1 MRGPVAE
8 GAKIIAGRNKS
19 PAKVALP
26 DPVHHHPGGEG
37 VFRAGN
43 PLGQL
48 KPSAL
53 RCINLS
59 SAAARNNSQE
69 ASRGFLA
76 QVVIVSSD
84 MHAQI
89 GRLAFPGSHDRQ
101 GISSGDLQHR
111 VLPPH
116 RRKLQVG

>member
-8 GAKIIAGRNKS
+8 GAKIIAGRNES

-48 KPSAL
+48 KPAAL
-53 RCINLS
+53 RCTRR
-59 SAAARNNSQE
+59 SAGLPSLGAITVKVSPPGICNTGYSTHIDVSCRSARVSVLRKIP
-69 ASRGFLA
+69 ASE
-76 QVVIVSSD
+76 
-84 MHAQI
+84 
-89 GRLAFPGSHDRQ
+89 
-101 GISSGDLQHR
+101 
-111 VLPPH
+111 
-116 RRKLQVG
+116 